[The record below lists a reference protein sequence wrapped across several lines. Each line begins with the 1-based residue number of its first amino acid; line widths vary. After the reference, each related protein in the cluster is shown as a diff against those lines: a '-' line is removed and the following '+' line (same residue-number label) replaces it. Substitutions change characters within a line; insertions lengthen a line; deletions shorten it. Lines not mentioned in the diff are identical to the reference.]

1 MKIPGDGVPGVSNKH
16 VVEVVTCI
24 YGLVDAPRTLWVC
37 FSNTLKSLGMVQ
49 SQLDPCI
56 LYWNHSG
63 IFYWYHSGV
72 LEGVFGCMWMT
83 RLLGVAG

>member
-24 YGLVDAPRTLWVC
+24 YGLVDAPRILWVC

-56 LYWNHSG
+56 LLVFFIG
-63 IFYWYHSGV
+63 II
-72 LEGVFGCMWMT
+72 LVFFIGIILVFWKEF
-83 RLLGVAG
+83 LVACG